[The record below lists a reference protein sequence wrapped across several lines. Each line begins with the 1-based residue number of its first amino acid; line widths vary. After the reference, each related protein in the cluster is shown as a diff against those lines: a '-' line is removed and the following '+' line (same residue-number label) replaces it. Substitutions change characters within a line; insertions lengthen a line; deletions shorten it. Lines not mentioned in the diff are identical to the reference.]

1 MRRIALTGNIAAGKS
16 TVAQLLRSWGA
27 VLFDADEAVRVL
39 QRPGSGVFAGIVA
52 HFGRG
57 ILRADGAI
65 DRAVLRDRILADP
78 AERAALEAIVHPAV
92 EERRLAAQAAAA
104 ASGAAVFVA
113 DIPLLFESADPAAYD
128 GVILVDAPEAER
140 RRRLINARRL
150 APRDADRLI
159 AAQMPAAAKRGLA
172 TWIIDN
178 DADRATLV
186 SRTRAVWDAV
196 TT

>member
-39 QRPGSGVFAGIVA
+39 QRPGSGVFAAIVA
-52 HFGRG
+52 HFGG
-57 ILRADGAI
+57 GVVRADGGL
-65 DRAVLRDRILADP
+65 DRVALRDRILADP

-92 EERRLAAQAAAA
+92 DARRIAAQEAAA
-104 ASGAAVFVA
+104 
-113 DIPLLFESADPAAYD
+113 PA
-128 GVILVDAPEAER
+128 GER

-150 APRDADRLI
+150 SPLDADRLI
-159 AAQMPAAAKRGLA
+159 AAQMPAAAKRALA

-186 SRTRAVWDAV
+186 ARTRAVWDAV
-196 TT
+196 TS